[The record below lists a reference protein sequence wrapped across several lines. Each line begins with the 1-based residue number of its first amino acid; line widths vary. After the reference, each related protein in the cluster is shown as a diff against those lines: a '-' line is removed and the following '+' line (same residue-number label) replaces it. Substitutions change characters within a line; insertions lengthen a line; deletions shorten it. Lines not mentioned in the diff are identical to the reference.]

1 MKEKDEQLKAP
12 LSIILTFIFVIGFT
26 MLMTSC
32 STIEVLPGLCY
43 NDKEGTYLCPKE
55 QEKPKPELRE
65 TYKQGVLQCSKYG
78 LIEYCEGR
86 TQSKLNCTC
95 VNHND
100 MSRTTDFLWRR

>member
-1 MKEKDEQLKAP
+1 
-12 LSIILTFIFVIGFT
+12 

-43 NDKEGTYLCPKE
+43 NDKEGTYLCPEGHK
-55 QEKPKPELRE
+55 KPKPKLPE

-86 TQSKLNCTC
+86 SQSKLNCTC
-95 VNHND
+95 
-100 MSRTTDFLWRR
+100 MKT

>member
-55 QEKPKPELRE
+55 QEKFKLELPE
-65 TYKQGVLQCSKYG
+65 TYK
-78 LIEYCEGR
+78 
-86 TQSKLNCTC
+86 
-95 VNHND
+95 
-100 MSRTTDFLWRR
+100 